1 MKNILKDPQEF
12 KKLSTVE
19 VIDVIKAQIQE
30 LKGVSERNAFNKDNF
45 EKASWP
51 YLQAYELGF
60 QKALNQLEEFINIK
74 HD

>member
-1 MKNILKDPQEF
+1 MKNNLKDPLIYPT
-12 KKLSTVE
+12 LSKVE
-19 VIDVIKAQIQE
+19 ILDLIKAQIKE
-30 LKGVSERNAFNKDNF
+30 LKGVSERSVFNKDNF

>member
-1 MKNILKDPQEF
+1 MKNNLKDPLIYPT
-12 KKLSTVE
+12 LSKVE
-19 VIDVIKAQIQE
+19 ILALIKAQIKE

>member
-1 MKNILKDPQEF
+1 MKNNLKDPLIYPT
-12 KKLSTVE
+12 LSKVE
-19 VIDVIKAQIQE
+19 ILDLIKAQIKE

-60 QKALNQLEEFINIK
+60 QKDLNQLEEFINIK

>member
-1 MKNILKDPQEF
+1 MKNNLKDPLIYPT
-12 KKLSTVE
+12 LSKVE
-19 VIDVIKAQIQE
+19 ILDLIKAQIKE
-30 LKGVSERNAFNKDNF
+30 LKGVSERTAFNKDNF

>member
-30 LKGVSERNAFNKDNF
+30 LKGVSERSVFNKDNF

-51 YLQAYELGF
+51 YLQAYEIGF
-60 QKALNQLEEFINIK
+60 QKALNQLDEFTNIK

>member
-1 MKNILKDPQEF
+1 MKNNLKDPLIYPT
-12 KKLSTVE
+12 LSKVE
-19 VIDVIKAQIQE
+19 ILDLIKAQIKE

>member
-1 MKNILKDPQEF
+1 MKNILKDPLIYPT
-12 KKLSTVE
+12 LSKVE
-19 VIDVIKAQIQE
+19 ILDLIKAQIKE
-30 LKGVSERNAFNKDNF
+30 LKGVSERSVFNKDNF